1 MSLMIG
7 CMAEARSVDLNID
20 RNEIEDARWVP
31 RSEAALMLMRTH
43 PDGLMTPPPMAV
55 AHHIIR
61 TFVERGPDI
70 LRVGALPG
78 R

>member
-7 CMAEARSVDLNID
+7 CFAEARSVDLNID

-31 RSEAALMLMRTH
+31 RQEAALMIMRKH

-61 TFVERGPDI
+61 AFIERGAAI
-70 LRVGALPG
+70 LG
-78 R
+78 